1 MNEMNDEQ
9 MPVVSPENCRLYRK
23 THNAI
28 DTEYWILNIGYWI
41 YCLCALLL
49 RSSFHTGRF
58 RVQRS
63 AMFLVGSL
71 IIFYLVDI
79 VSSIYRVS

>member
-9 MPVVSPENCRLYRK
+9 MPVVNPENCEVYRK

-28 DTEYWILNIGYWI
+28 DTEYWILDI
-41 YCLCALLL
+41 LCATYYYVVV
-49 RSSFHTGRF
+49 FTHAGRF

-63 AMFLVGSL
+63 AMFLVSLL
-71 IIFYLVDI
+71 IIFYLVDL